1 MRIRIPRLCSK
12 LERVPPVQR
21 CSPRLEPHGHARRHA
36 TRGLPATARNAG
48 QPRRRARL
56 LPAPTAPAPRG
67 EVSCVVPVRRD
78 AGAPRRGHPPGRSP
92 PPPRGRAGLRLPVA
106 MGPDRPP
113 PPSAAPGPPL
123 CRRRRPAAPGQRAA
137 GPGGGF
143 LPEPPA
149 CGKMRREGGREIL
162 GVRALIFKASS
173 LFSLRNPVAEI
184 GGAMPP
190 PPLRLSRL
198 CCAEP
203 GTGEGVTKRTVNC
216 L

>member
-48 QPRRRARL
+48 PPRRRAQL

-67 EVSCVVPVRRD
+67 EVSCVAPVRRD

-92 PPPRGRAGLRLPVA
+92 PPPRGRAGLGLPVA

-113 PPSAAPGPPL
+113 PPAL
-123 CRRRRPAAPGQRAA
+123 RRPGAA
-137 GPGGGF
+137 
-143 LPEPPA
+143 
-149 CGKMRREGGREIL
+149 
-162 GVRALIFKASS
+162 AL
-173 LFSLRNPVAEI
+173 
-184 GGAMPP
+184 PP
-190 PPLRLSRL
+190 PPRGSRSAGGGAGRRLS
-198 CCAEP
+198 P
-203 GTGEGVTKRTVNC
+203 GTACLREDGEGGGKGDFGGARADF
-216 L
+216 